1 MPAVKLIIYFLMAIL
16 IGSFAVQNMTS
27 VEINYYD
34 FRLNLHTLEL
44 PLVTVVMIPL
54 GLGLLI
60 AWFLWLTSS
69 LKMRMVI
76 RKQNKTI
83 SVMEEELGKLK
94 KTAQLPELPAQVES
108 STDS

>member
-1 MPAVKLIIYFLMAIL
+1 MPAVKLIIYFILAIL

-54 GLGLLI
+54 GLGLLG
-60 AWFLWLTSS
+60 AWFMWLTSW

-83 SVMEEELGKLK
+83 SSMEEELDKLK
-94 KTAQLPELPAQVES
+94 NTPQLPAQVES

>member
-1 MPAVKLIIYFLMAIL
+1 MPAIKLIIYFLLAII

-34 FRLNLHTLEL
+34 FRLNLHSIKL

-54 GLGLLI
+54 AVGLLG
-60 AWFLWLTSS
+60 AWCMWLTSWV
-69 LKMRMVI
+69 KMRMVI
-76 RKQNKTI
+76 RKQTKTI
-83 SVMEEELGKLK
+83 SSMEAELDSLK
-94 KTAQLPELPAQVES
+94 NTPQLPAQVET

>member
-1 MPAVKLIIYFLMAIL
+1 MPAIKLIIYFLAAAV

-27 VEINYYD
+27 VEVNYYD
-34 FRLNLHTLEL
+34 FQLNLKTLEL

-54 GLGLLI
+54 GAGLLG
-60 AWFLWLTSS
+60 AWFMWLSS
-69 LKMRMVI
+69 WVKMRLVI

-83 SVMEEELGKLK
+83 SSMEEELEKLRN
-94 KTAQLPELPAQVES
+94 TPQLPAQVES

>member
-1 MPAVKLIIYFLMAIL
+1 MPAVKLIIYFLLAIL

-34 FRLNLHTLEL
+34 FSLNLHTLEL

-54 GLGLLI
+54 AIGLLG
-60 AWFLWLTSS
+60 AWFMWLASWF
-69 LKMRMVI
+69 KMRMVI
-76 RKQNKTI
+76 RKQDKTI
-83 SVMEEELGKLK
+83 SSMEEELDKLK
-94 KTAQLPELPAQVES
+94 NTPQLPAQAES

>member
-1 MPAVKLIIYFLMAIL
+1 MPAVKLIIYFLLAIF

-54 GLGLLI
+54 GLGLLG
-60 AWFLWLTSS
+60 AWFMWLTSW

-76 RKQNKTI
+76 SKQNKTI
-83 SVMEEELGKLK
+83 SSMEEELDKLK
-94 KTAQLPELPAQVES
+94 NTPQLPAQVES

>member
-16 IGSFAVQNMTS
+16 IGSFAVHNMTS

-34 FRLNLHTLEL
+34 FRLNLHTLKL

-54 GLGLLI
+54 GLGLLG
-60 AWFLWLTSS
+60 AWFMWLASW

-76 RKQNKTI
+76 SKQNKTI
-83 SVMEEELGKLK
+83 SSMKEELDKLK
-94 KTAQLPELPAQVES
+94 NTPQIPIQAES
-108 STDS
+108 STDP

>member
-1 MPAVKLIIYFLMAIL
+1 MPAVKLITYFLLAIF

-34 FRLNLHTLEL
+34 FHLNLHTLEL
-44 PLVTVVMIPL
+44 PLVTVVIIPL
-54 GLGLLI
+54 GLGLLG
-60 AWFLWLTSS
+60 AWLMWLASW

-76 RKQNKTI
+76 IKQNKTI
-83 SVMEEELGKLK
+83 SSMEKELDKLK
-94 KTAQLPELPAQVES
+94 NTPQLPAQVES